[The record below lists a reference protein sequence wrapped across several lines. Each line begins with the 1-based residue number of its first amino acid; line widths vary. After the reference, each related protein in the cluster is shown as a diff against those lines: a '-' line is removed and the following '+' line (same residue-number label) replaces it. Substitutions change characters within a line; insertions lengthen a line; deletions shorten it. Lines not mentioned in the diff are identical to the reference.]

1 MKRAKVEKEREREK
15 GREGEQRRSSL
26 DVPRTNTGSGFARR
40 GAGERKRWSICGGER
55 RGDLDL
61 ETIWED

>member
-1 MKRAKVEKEREREK
+1 MKRAKVEKEREK
-15 GREGEQRRSSL
+15 GREREGEPRRSSL
-26 DVPRTNTGSGFARR
+26 DVPRINTGFGFARR